1 MTSNGCWMAF
11 LLWTVS
17 GLAGQDYCSL
27 TVRVVAPN
35 GRRPAVSVY
44 VQEANGRVVEKE
56 QESADV
62 RFCDLGGLPVTV
74 KVGEDKTCNQV
85 IVREVPVSWRE
96 PYLLRVIYDPEPCL
110 VDAPP
115 PPTPIC
121 RVVFRIADRAGGWV
135 HGAAIDISHPT
146 ATRKITDS
154 FGRASYVVR
163 RGEQV
168 RGSVSADEKLAVF
181 EFTCAEPVHEKS
193 VKLEK
198 R

>member
-27 TVRVVAPN
+27 TVRVVTPD
-35 GRRPAVSVY
+35 GRRPQVSVS
-44 VQEANGRVVEKE
+44 VQEANGRVVEKDH
-56 QESADV
+56 ESRDV

-74 KVGEDKTCNQV
+74 KVGGSDTCNQV
-85 IVREVPVSWRE
+85 IVREVPIAWNE
-96 PYLLRVIYDPEPCL
+96 PYLLKVTYDPEPCL
-110 VDAPP
+110 VCLPP
-115 PPTPIC
+115 PPRPIC

-135 HGAAIDISHPT
+135 PGAAINISHPA
-146 ATRKITDS
+146 ATSKITDS
-154 FGRASYVVR
+154 FGRASYVTR

-168 RGSVSADEKLAVF
+168 RGSISVDDKLATF
-181 EFTCAEPVHEKS
+181 EFTCAEPVHEEW